1 MEKKLEKIAF
11 NMYVLMGPM
20 STRTPKKSVINPG
33 KRKRAPAITRNS
45 LSTTSE
51 RGSMLPFIEARPR
64 LKREI
69 PSPRRSLRP
78 TKPVTQISP
87 IAQKGLVVAANSSK
101 TYSSKTGKSK
111 SNKIGKILPLVQ
123 LSGCFGVYLTKNQ
136 EKSEALAIYQVISQ
150 IPVGRVASYG
160 DVAKMAG
167 LPGYARYVGYLL
179 KSVPTDTSL
188 PWHRVVRSDGTIPQ
202 ETFVKQKPK
211 LLAEKVVL
219 KGRKVPQ
226 ALFWT
231 PRD

>member
-1 MEKKLEKIAF
+1 
-11 NMYVLMGPM
+11 MGPM

-51 RGSMLPFIEARPR
+51 RGSMLPFIEARPPF
-64 LKREI
+64 KREI

-78 TKPVTQISP
+78 TKPVTTISP
-87 IAQKGLVVAANSSK
+87 ITHNGLVVAANSSK
-101 TYSSKTGKSK
+101 TYSSKKGKSK
-111 SNKIGKILPLVQ
+111 KNKSGKIFPLVQ

-136 EKSEALAIYQVISQ
+136 EKSEAVAIYQVISQ
-150 IPVGRVASYG
+150 IPRGRVASYG

-211 LLAEKVVL
+211 LMAEKVVL
-219 KGRKVPQ
+219 KGRKVSR
-226 ALFWT
+226 ASFWN

>member
-1 MEKKLEKIAF
+1 
-11 NMYVLMGPM
+11 MGPM

-51 RGSMLPFIEARPR
+51 RGSMLPFIEARPPF
-64 LKREI
+64 KREI

-78 TKPVTQISP
+78 TKPVTTISP
-87 IAQKGLVVAANSSK
+87 ITHNGLVVAANSSK
-101 TYSSKTGKSK
+101 TYSSRKGKSK
-111 SNKIGKILPLVQ
+111 KNKSGKIFPLVQ
-123 LSGCFGVYLTKNQ
+123 LLGCFGVYLTKNQ

-150 IPVGRVASYG
+150 IPRGRVASYG
-160 DVAKMAG
+160 DIAKMAG

-211 LLAEKVVL
+211 LIAEKVIL
-219 KGRKVPQ
+219 KGQKVSQ
-226 ALFWT
+226 ALFWN
-231 PRD
+231 PGD

>member
-1 MEKKLEKIAF
+1 
-11 NMYVLMGPM
+11 MGPM
-20 STRTPKKSVINPG
+20 STRTPKKSVMNPG
-33 KRKRAPAITRNS
+33 IRKRAPAITRNS
-45 LSTTSE
+45 LSTASK
-51 RGSMLPFIEARPR
+51 RGSLLPLIEARPR

-69 PSPRRSLRP
+69 PSLRRSLRP
-78 TKPVTQISP
+78 TKPVTKISL
-87 IAQKGLVVAANSSK
+87 ITHKGLVVAANSSN
-101 TYSSKTGKSK
+101 TYSSKKGKSK
-111 SNKIGKILPLVQ
+111 KNKSGKIFPLVQ

-150 IPVGRVASYG
+150 IPHGRVASYG

-202 ETFVKQKPK
+202 ETFIKQKPK
-211 LLAEKVVL
+211 LMAEKVVL
-219 KGRKVPQ
+219 KGRKVSR
-226 ALFWT
+226 ASFWN

>member
-1 MEKKLEKIAF
+1 
-11 NMYVLMGPM
+11 MGPM
-20 STRTPKKSVINPG
+20 STRTPKESVINPG
-33 KRKRAPAITRNS
+33 TRKRAPAITRNS

-51 RGSMLPFIEARPR
+51 RGSMLPFIEARPP

-69 PSPRRSLRP
+69 PSPLRSLRP

-87 IAQKGLVVAANSSK
+87 ITNNGLVVAANSSK
-101 TYSSKTGKSK
+101 TYSSKKGKSK
-111 SNKIGKILPLVQ
+111 KNKSGKIFPSVQ

-150 IPVGRVASYG
+150 IPRGRVASYG
-160 DVAKMAG
+160 DIAKMAG

-202 ETFVKQKPK
+202 KTIVRQKPK
-211 LLAEKVVL
+211 LLAERVVL
-219 KGRKVPQ
+219 KGQKVSQ
-226 ALFWT
+226 ALFWNMG
-231 PRD
+231 D

>member
-1 MEKKLEKIAF
+1 
-11 NMYVLMGPM
+11 MGPM
-20 STRTPKKSVINPG
+20 STRTPKESVINPG
-33 KRKRAPAITRNS
+33 TRKRAPAITRNS

-51 RGSMLPFIEARPR
+51 RGSMLPFIEARPP

-69 PSPRRSLRP
+69 PSPLRSLRP

-87 IAQKGLVVAANSSK
+87 ITNNGLVVAANSSK
-101 TYSSKTGKSK
+101 TYSSKKGKSK
-111 SNKIGKILPLVQ
+111 KNKSGKIFPLVQ

-150 IPVGRVASYG
+150 IPHGMVASYG

-211 LLAEKVVL
+211 LAAEKVVL

>member
-1 MEKKLEKIAF
+1 
-11 NMYVLMGPM
+11 MGPM

-51 RGSMLPFIEARPR
+51 RGSMLPFIEARPPF
-64 LKREI
+64 KREI

-87 IAQKGLVVAANSSK
+87 ITNNGLVVAANSSK
-101 TYSSKTGKSK
+101 TYSSKKGKSK
-111 SNKIGKILPLVQ
+111 KNKSGKIFPLVQ

-150 IPVGRVASYG
+150 IPHGRVASYG

-202 ETFVKQKPK
+202 ETIIKQKPK
-211 LLAEKVVL
+211 LMAEKVVL
-219 KGRKVPQ
+219 KGQKVSQ
-226 ALFWT
+226 ALFWN
-231 PRD
+231 PGD

>member
-1 MEKKLEKIAF
+1 
-11 NMYVLMGPM
+11 MGPM

-33 KRKRAPAITRNS
+33 TRKRAPAITRNS

-51 RGSMLPFIEARPR
+51 RGSMLPFIEARPPF
-64 LKREI
+64 KREI

-78 TKPVTQISP
+78 TKPVTTISP
-87 IAQKGLVVAANSSK
+87 ITHNGLVVAANSSK
-101 TYSSKTGKSK
+101 TYSSKKGKSK
-111 SNKIGKILPLVQ
+111 KNKSGKIFPLVQ

-150 IPVGRVASYG
+150 IPRGRVASYG
-160 DVAKMAG
+160 DIAKMAG

-202 ETFVKQKPK
+202 KTIIKQKPK
-211 LLAEKVVL
+211 LMAEKVVL
-219 KGRKVPQ
+219 KGRKVSR
-226 ALFWT
+226 ASFWN

>member
-1 MEKKLEKIAF
+1 
-11 NMYVLMGPM
+11 MGPM
-20 STRTPKKSVINPG
+20 STRTPKESVINPG
-33 KRKRAPAITRNS
+33 TRKRAPAITRNS

-51 RGSMLPFIEARPR
+51 RGSMLPFIEARPP

-69 PSPRRSLRP
+69 PSPLRSLRP

-87 IAQKGLVVAANSSK
+87 ITNNGLVVAANSSK
-101 TYSSKTGKSK
+101 TYSSKKGKSK
-111 SNKIGKILPLVQ
+111 KNKSGKIFPSVQ
-123 LSGCFGVYLTKNQ
+123 LSGCCGVYLTKNQ

-188 PWHRVVRSDGTIPQ
+188 PWHRVVRSDGAIPQ
-202 ETFVKQKPK
+202 KTLAKQKTK
-211 LLAEKVVL
+211 LMAEKVVL
-219 KGRKVPQ
+219 KGRKVSR
-226 ALFWT
+226 ASFWN

>member
-1 MEKKLEKIAF
+1 
-11 NMYVLMGPM
+11 MGPM

-33 KRKRAPAITRNS
+33 TRKRAPAITRNS

-51 RGSMLPFIEARPR
+51 RGSMLPFIEARPP

-78 TKPVTQISP
+78 TKPVTTISP
-87 IAQKGLVVAANSSK
+87 ITHNGLVVAANSSK
-101 TYSSKTGKSK
+101 TYSSKKGKSK
-111 SNKIGKILPLVQ
+111 KNKSGKIFPLVQ

-150 IPVGRVASYG
+150 IPRGRVASYG
-160 DVAKMAG
+160 DIAKMAG

-202 ETFVKQKPK
+202 ETIAKQKPK
-211 LLAEKVVL
+211 LMAEKVVL
-219 KGRKVPQ
+219 KGRKVSR
-226 ALFWT
+226 ASFWN